1 MTVQECI
8 NYLEQIKDSK
18 EDICI
23 WNPYTDDY
31 YHIREIILDIN
42 KCPTII
48 LEV

>member
-8 NYLEQIKDSK
+8 NYLEQIKDKK
-18 EDICI
+18 EDVYD
-23 WNPYTDDY
+23 WNPYTDDH

-42 KCPTII
+42 KYPTII